1 MCTSCDENRIQPCIQ
16 RIESVIL
23 KTAFTFLCDS
33 MSSGFFPQY
42 QHVLHELG
50 GDAYGIPRRT
60 AFFLN
65 PSPRKDDILY
75 HLTGF
80 TGSSAYG
87 LMKRD
92 GLFLYVDSRYT
103 LQAKEECPECT
114 VITCDNPLQELHNQC
129 PTGTRLIVSP
139 WTHSHFELSRYAET
153 ARMQGWTLIDD
164 QHQALD
170 SVIKKETIP
179 SNSPIYAI
187 PNTLSFQ
194 EKCRSV
200 LTNQNQKYWL
210 ICSAAD
216 IAWLTN
222 LRSSDHDYVPF
233 FDGYLLIT
241 RNESSHQ
248 GGDFLGKL
256 YTSMPR
262 SIEGLDPNI
271 QVHDFK
277 SLNLLGHEQST
288 APAAENPLDQD
299 ITYDP
304 KKTPKGLVR
313 RHWIAD
319 ALEQIAKNRSIK
331 NPWELSHITQAHI
344 LDGVALTQF
353 LHWLSQ
359 IDDARLDQGL
369 ETEWSACKMLETFRQ
384 KHASYKGHSFPTIS
398 AMGTNSAMMHYTP
411 SCLQSDP
418 LTSGI
423 YLVDSGGQYFYG
435 TTDVTR
441 TVWLGTDHPS
451 KIWQQKYTAVLQGHI
466 HLSSM
471 IFPYG
476 TTGCQ
481 LDTIARSFLWQ
492 KGWDYAHSTGHGVS
506 CFGSVHEMP
515 PIISARAT
523 HGNIQENMIFSVEPG
538 YYRAGLG
545 GIRLENLVRVM
556 DHKKPVAKTQD
567 AVPDAV
573 QHTVQEENRL
583 LYLKPLT
590 LAPFDRRLMDV
601 DALSYDHKLWLNQY
615 HKQVYDALG
624 SQLPEE
630 TRAWLYA
637 QTRPL

>member
-1 MCTSCDENRIQPCIQ
+1 MNSIFSEQCSD
-16 RIESVIL
+16 
-23 KTAFTFLCDS
+23 
-33 MSSGFFPQY
+33 
-42 QHVLHELG
+42 VLNKLS

-80 TGSSAYG
+80 TGSSAYL

-92 GLFLYVDSRYT
+92 CLFLYVDSRYT

-114 VITCDNPLQELHNQC
+114 VITCDNPLQELLNQC
-129 PTGTRLIVSP
+129 PTGTRLILSP
-139 WTHSHFELSRYAET
+139 WTHSVFEISEYAEM
-153 ARMQGWTLIDD
+153 AKNHGWNLIYDH
-164 QHQALD
+164 HQTLD
-170 SVIKKETIP
+170 SVIKIETIQC
-179 SNSPIYAI
+179 NSPIYAI

-200 LTNQNQKYWL
+200 LTNQDQKYWL
-210 ICSAAD
+210 FCSAAD
-216 IAWLTN
+216 VAWLTN

-233 FDGYLLIT
+233 FDCYLLIT
-241 RNESSHQ
+241 RNELGHQ
-248 GGDFLGKL
+248 AAFSGIL

-262 SIEGLDPNI
+262 SIEGMDPNI
-271 QVHDFK
+271 NVHDFK
-277 SLNLLGHEQST
+277 SLNLLGRESSA
-288 APAAENPLDQD
+288 APTAENPLDKE
-299 ITYDP
+299 ITYDR
-304 KKTPKGLVR
+304 KKTPQGLVR
-313 RHWIAD
+313 PHWIAD
-319 ALEQIAKNRSIK
+319 AGQLAKSRSIK

-353 LHWLSQ
+353 LHWLSK
-359 IDDARLDQGL
+359 IDDAGLDSGL
-369 ETEWSACKMLETFRQ
+369 ETEWTACETLKIFRQ
-384 KHASYKGHSFPTIS
+384 QHASYKGHSFPTIS
-398 AMGTNSAMMHYTP
+398 AMGSNSAMMHYTP

-441 TVWLGTDHPS
+441 TVWLGSDYPS
-451 KIWQQKYTAVLQGHI
+451 QSWKQKYTAVLQGHI

-481 LDTIARSFLWQ
+481 LDAVARSFLWQ

-506 CFGSVHEMP
+506 CFGPVHEMP
-515 PIISARAT
+515 PTIAARAT
-523 HGNIQENMIFSVEPG
+523 HGHIQENMVFSVEPG
-538 YYRAGLG
+538 YYQAGLG

-556 DHKKPVAKTQD
+556 EKERKKPVAKSQD
-567 AVPDAV
+567 TVRVAV
-573 QHTVQEENRL
+573 QQAEQDRDRL
-583 LYLKPLT
+583 LHLKPLT
-590 LAPFDRRLMDV
+590 LAPFDHRLIDI
-601 DALSYDHKLWLNQY
+601 DALSYDHKLWLNRY
-615 HKQVYDALG
+615 HQQVYDALG